1 MFHSCAPAPNNARS
15 KEAQAPA
22 KLKDEDY
29 GEKKAHRGRID
40 WSPGKCIAFPQKK
53 KLALF
58 LFLYSHMQFLYLEY
72 DPRFSVAPFQ
82 MCPGLPREI
91 EPAHLHFPNKTI

>member
-53 KLALF
+53 KPVKAFFNFCIPTCSFFIWNMIPGSLLPLF
-58 LFLYSHMQFLYLEY
+58 KCVQDYPE
-72 DPRFSVAPFQ
+72 R
-82 MCPGLPREI
+82 
-91 EPAHLHFPNKTI
+91 